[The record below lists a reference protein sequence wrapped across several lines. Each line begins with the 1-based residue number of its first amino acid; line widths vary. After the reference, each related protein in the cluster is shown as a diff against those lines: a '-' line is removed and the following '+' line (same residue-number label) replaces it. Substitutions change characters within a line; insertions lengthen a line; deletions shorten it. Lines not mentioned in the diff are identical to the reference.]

1 MSSTATV
8 PKVLEQPTAPVIESS
23 RPNAEPRVVAGI
35 AAPEPLEV
43 SPAATTDAADRSFG
57 RAIISGSIIGIV
69 LFIAA
74 VWAVVRAIAPPEWP
88 AGAVTAI
95 AVWTG
100 LWCGLFLGGTV
111 AVGRWSLEQGH

>member
-1 MSSTATV
+1 MGSGAM
-8 PKVLEQPTAPVIESS
+8 LQAPI
-23 RPNAEPRVVAGI
+23 RTPRGNHV
-35 AAPEPLEV
+35 
-43 SPAATTDAADRSFG
+43 
-57 RAIISGSIIGIV
+57 IGIV

-74 VWAVVRAIAPPEWP
+74 VWAVVRAIAPAEWP

-100 LWCGLFLGGTV
+100 IWCGLFLGGTV